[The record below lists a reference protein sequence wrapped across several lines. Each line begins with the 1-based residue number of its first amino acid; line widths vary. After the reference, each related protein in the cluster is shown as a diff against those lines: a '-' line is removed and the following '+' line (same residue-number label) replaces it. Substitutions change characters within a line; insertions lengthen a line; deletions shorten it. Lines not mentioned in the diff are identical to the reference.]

1 MVFESSPGVNV
12 ASNTGEQVNFIIGA
26 SNMAWPALASVATG
40 MENLTA
46 VSMRTTGMLNSSMTR
61 TQGGILALGGA
72 SALALGVMT
81 NEALKFQKEM
91 ALAQSLMENVT
102 TDTVSKMNKSAKE
115 LAVTFGEMPTEVA
128 EGFQRLG
135 RAGVSEVTDQITLM
149 TNAIRMAK
157 IEGLGVEESTKIL
170 VSTVKTFGDTYQ
182 NAEHYANTLAHAANL
197 SIATVKD
204 LADSLKYF
212 GSIAREHWS
221 IEETTAAIST
231 LATKGIVGQLAGTS
245 LRSFTNYIIRE
256 MPKSQKALKQLGMQF
271 DDFWE
276 HAAGHRTKLKPLE
289 DIVLQMYNASKVQ
302 GMTRGDFTKVLAQ
315 FGEPRMMQQY
325 LKLFPTDEEMETGT
339 WEFDRI
345 NKKMG
350 EGYDIATRYNTVMA
364 TTGAKVDQLKASL
377 LVLGISIGE
386 GLLPILSFFVDG
398 LKSVSNF
405 IANNKI
411 AVTGL
416 TIALTALSAAALV
429 VVANW
434 GKKLVFETVTESV
447 NILTKGLE
455 NLDNLL
461 GTETAIVA
469 KNTQA
474 WIANSVVRNAGGTY
488 PGVSYPERNSVAWT
502 QKEAEKM
509 AKKSGAG
516 YAPGGMGFKG
526 QYDDVASF
534 MGAQFIADKVAQA
547 SKTNI
552 PIKGKTWQS
561 NAEKFLTKHYK
572 KAGSEKSWEET
583 QKNFPTKG
591 FARQESIRDE
601 LYKAAQPNVNREMRH
616 TQILEN
622 SIAQGAG
629 KEEIKKMQSNLD
641 SIIAENAGFAYY
653 MAQFQN
659 IAGSEGAIKNLTARQ
674 RIGNLWKQFYGKRVN
689 YTHPEAT
696 YMGKAVGGSRMEG
709 GMFALG
715 SLGAPNLKEIPMIG
729 KYMTGIEGSVARIA
743 GFLPEFLTGL
753 PVIGWIIGGIAAS
766 IGTVLAFHKHLD
778 DQIESNTKKI
788 QTYQKKTDE
797 LEKTATNLQTALDK
811 SHPGAPGYFGSLTE
825 LNKTNRELDHMYD
838 RIAATNREVYNAKAW
853 QMGNWA
859 EFRKNQPG
867 PSWYSSIGTTIGGT
881 LSGEKW
887 KSGENL
893 TKMLGLEGGY
903 SSKSRWMSGPREYMF
918 SEAYKGE
925 KERQEAI
932 ANLNNAHNGVMKEL
946 DEQHKSGRFKS
957 EQDYLSKR
965 NAQILDYNNKR
976 RDLDTKYNRQ
986 TGKVVGPENVDAT
999 RKMYQV
1005 EERLKQSRLE
1015 AINAIMKLGNAIMQ
1029 IILLPLTILTG
1040 GAFKA
1045 SGDSLIGQSENISD
1059 QINHMAKQMEST
1071 AKRIEDFAKK
1081 INSIANPIL
1090 YVTYIISYFVS
1101 WMQGMFKWAINPVNW
1116 FTKSMPSPFPESY
1129 GKWKEDNEKGKD
1141 HRNPSELR
1149 DNALKRGWDWIATG
1163 KAGQEI
1169 YAGLADIP
1177 NKIKA
1182 GGQQIANAPSNFIKW
1197 ITGLPASIWNRLT
1210 GPKEAYTPDDKRLA
1224 AEAKKQG
1231 ITVKELRDK
1240 YMTTGEQP
1248 PATDQAQQL
1257 MQKQQQGQQQQQ
1269 APAGGLVAGN
1279 AQQQKSGSQVSP
1291 GTAVNSSVG
1300 QGKTSYG
1307 LHSPFTH
1314 RITQGA
1320 GTLGAGVATLIF
1332 PDLDP
1337 KKFVNMAKDTA
1348 ATLGGAGKKGTNFI
1362 YNVASDAAKG
1372 DLKGERL
1379 YGYLAT
1385 ARNVSA
1391 TGFSALKD
1399 VGSKS
1404 FDMVKG
1410 FPTYFQAMIN
1420 NFLKMGKTLDNINF
1434 GTMLNGL
1441 FGGMGGGLPDIGG
1454 IFGKAKDTLFGEK
1467 ATGTYLG
1474 QTFEGR
1480 MGGGLVDKGKNFWGN
1495 LQDRWNYTEGGRHR
1509 EAWAQQLFGKRATRL
1524 NLETGKTEA
1533 GGMMGGIFGES
1544 GLIDRNLRTYLG
1556 KDVSEL
1562 FRKHSSNIHTKVFGE
1577 GGLLGKEGEGDWKT
1591 PAKTFESF
1599 KNLMKGKAANS
1610 FEKFLNAFDVSIP
1623 EFMGA
1628 FNGVKQ
1634 DLLHIREHGFIPT
1647 MKNIWEQTSDIRNKF
1662 LGPNLGKTVSQAGDF
1677 LGKHATNLIDMFKG
1691 KSGLVNSGINM
1702 AEDLFKS
1709 GSKGAEGILGDIGGM
1724 FKGTKAGG
1732 MVNNIL
1738 GKGGFLDSGMERIGK
1753 DGLSKTVGNM
1763 FNKGGLLGE
1772 GGAAH
1777 SAIKSTSVRAGGLI
1791 AGTGGA
1797 VTAGSAALGEGITG
1811 LGGLFAEGGTAAGL
1825 LGGAGAA
1832 VTTGGAAA
1840 GEAIGGLGAA
1850 AGGAAAEGGL
1860 AAFGLADIWNPAGWA
1875 ALAAAGGLAVGGLL
1889 MGHHKDQEAKKKAA
1903 KNCVKICGMEGDD
1916 EGKKHQKGL
1925 LDRFTNFAKDASG
1938 LGGLA
1943 EIFQGN
1949 FLKGIWDFSPMG
1961 RIVNVVGDILGIHK
1975 ETKKVKKPCI
1985 RICGFGDEFKNPE
1998 QGDLSGLWP
2007 HQIDLT
2013 KTLGDALHLNLGGV
2027 LRDILGDKEFDR
2039 RINFLRDYTGAGGL
2053 AEIFQGKVGKGLWD
2067 MTFLGKGLNLYK
2079 QGHIG
2084 EQPFSEQV
2092 KFWKDY
2098 SGIGGMAEILQGNWK
2113 KGLADMSPW
2122 GKAKNTYA
2130 DVKKGM
2136 EQNHSHVMNTKEIL
2150 INLLQQVTA
2159 IANMMSI
2166 RTFGTPLGKLSNEM
2180 QGRMKSMTFS
2190 APPSQSSQSKGSLW
2204 QALFPSKGAN
2214 RPLLKTHKGYSGNE
2228 NHLPQLDPEIFNNAR
2243 NQAGENVMQQTEGG
2257 KSITIENFIVETK
2270 DDPESFYHAL
2280 LKALKTW
2287 ERQLEVT

>member
-26 SNMAWPALASVATG
+26 SNMAWPALASVAAG

-46 VSMRTTGMLNSSMTR
+46 VGMRTTGMLNSSMTR

-72 SALALGVMT
+72 SALALGVMA
-81 NEALKFQKEM
+81 NEAVKFQKEM

-289 DIVLQMYNASKVQ
+289 DIVLQMYNASKAQ

-386 GLLPILSFFVDG
+386 GLLPIISIFVDG

-416 TIALTALSAAALV
+416 TIALTALSAAALL

-447 NILTKGLE
+447 HILTKGLE

-547 SKTNI
+547 SKTSI
-552 PIKGKTWQS
+552 PIKGNSWQS
-561 NAEKFLTKHYK
+561 NAEGFLKKHYK
-572 KAGSEKSWEET
+572 DQGSGKFWEET
-583 QKNFPTKG
+583 QKNLPTKG

-601 LYKAAQPNVNREMRH
+601 LYKAVQPSVNREMRKK
-616 TQILEN
+616 QILET
-622 SIAQGAG
+622 SVALGAT
-629 KEEIKKMQSNLD
+629 KDQANRMQSEID
-641 SIIAENAGFAYY
+641 KIVAENAGFAYFI
-653 MAQFQN
+653 AQFQN
-659 IAGSEGAIKNLTARQ
+659 IAGGEGAIKNLTARQ

-887 KSGENL
+887 KSGENVSKL
-893 TKMLGLEGGY
+893 LGLEPTSGA
-903 SSKSRWMSGPREYMF
+903 KWMNGPREYMF

-925 KERQEAI
+925 KDRQEAI

-946 DEQHKSGRFKS
+946 DEQHKTGRFKS

-976 RDLDTKYNRQ
+976 RDLDTKYDRQ

-999 RKMYQV
+999 RKMYQM
-1005 EERLKQSRLE
+1005 EERLKQARLE
-1015 AINAIMKLGNAIMQ
+1015 MINSIMKLGGAIMQ
-1029 IILLPLTILTG
+1029 LILLPLTILTG

-1045 SGDSLIGQSENISD
+1045 SGDSLIGQSEDISQ
-1059 QINHMAKQMEST
+1059 QINHMAKQMESA
-1071 AKRIEDFAKK
+1071 AKRVEDFAKK

-1090 YVTYIISYFVS
+1090 YVTYVISYFVS
-1101 WMQGMFKWAINPVNW
+1101 WMQGMIKWAINPVNW

-1129 GKWKEDNEKGKD
+1129 GKWNEDNEKGKD

-1163 KAGQEI
+1163 KAGQDI

-1182 GGQQIANAPSNFIKW
+1182 GGKQIENAPKNFFNWLVGIPSG
-1197 ITGLPASIWNRLT
+1197 IQNALF

-1224 AEAKKQG
+1224 AEAKRKG
-1231 ITVKELRDK
+1231 ISVKELRDK
-1240 YMTTGEQP
+1240 YMTTGESQP

-1257 MQKQQQGQQQQQ
+1257 MQKQQGQKQQQ
-1269 APAGGLVAGN
+1269 
-1279 AQQQKSGSQVSP
+1279 SGSQVSP
-1291 GTAVNSSVG
+1291 GAAVNSPVG
-1300 QGKTSYG
+1300 KGKTNYS
-1307 LHSPFTH
+1307 LHSPFTQ

-1320 GTLGAGVATLIF
+1320 GNLAAGVATLIF

-1337 KKFVNMAKDTA
+1337 KKFKNMAENTAKDLIELTRKPDYKEFQELDKATEYLKNMNNGRIEELVKMHPERVSSLQAYTAGDYPSINNYLRGKKTLDQDTINDANNISKIMSESKLKDDLVLHKSLNPDMYSDFSKLNKGDIYTEKGFFSTSLAKDYLTKGGQAQYYKRRAELFGKPEPWSAEIRARKGTHGIPISHKDEGEIILDKNMPFQVSKMDKENKKVFLDAINPEHRAGLFAKKGANYVSSTTKKTIDSDRLYSHIGDIRDTA
-1348 ATLGGAGKKGTNFI
+1348 TSGFADISGVANQSLEFGKDSFSTLTKFPGHFVKMTKELEEINLNTLINGTGGIINQGMGGGQIFEKIKDFIYGKKGTGANF
-1362 YNVASDAAKG
+1362 AERQAKMSAE
-1372 DLKGERL
+1372 ERKVWEE
-1379 YGYLAT
+1379 GAH
-1385 ARNVSA
+1385 R
-1391 TGFSALKD
+1391 D
-1399 VGSKS
+1399 
-1404 FDMVKG
+1404 
-1410 FPTYFQAMIN
+1410 
-1420 NFLKMGKTLDNINF
+1420 KTLINVEE
-1434 GTMLNGL
+1434 GRQ
-1441 FGGMGGGLPDIGG
+1441 GG
-1454 IFGKAKDTLFGEK
+1454 IFGKGGHWDRREEYHKKLQEFIHGKRGPLDSKQSPRKG
-1467 ATGTYLG
+1467 GILG
-1474 QTFEGR
+1474 
-1480 MGGGLVDKGKNFWGN
+1480 
-1495 LQDRWNYTEGGRHR
+1495 EGGYF
-1509 EAWAQQLFGKRATRL
+1509 EQGKVFGGKIIFGK
-1524 NLETGKTEA
+1524 
-1533 GGMMGGIFGES
+1533 
-1544 GLIDRNLRTYLG
+1544 DVQVDDTYLG
-1556 KDVSEL
+1556 KKIGEHAEKRGGILGLGGLSEL
-1562 FRKHSSNIHTKVFGE
+1562 LLGKSRSDDWKRKANIFRRDASGHVKDTIFGREAQTYLGKTIRPGKEGFAGKFNAFLERSGLKNVGDKIVKNFDSYMKKSGMDKKISDFLGKGGLGKIGKQIGSHLGDVFKKGGGMIDSLLGNEPGEAGGFGSKGKDIGNTIGDFLKNSGKGTDSLLKNFGKGGKGLGGLAGDIAGKGGGLLSRLGGMVGGLFGE
-1577 GGLLGKEGEGDWKT
+1577 GG
-1591 PAKTFESF
+1591 
-1599 KNLMKGKAANS
+1599 
-1610 FEKFLNAFDVSIP
+1610 I
-1623 EFMGA
+1623 
-1628 FNGVKQ
+1628 
-1634 DLLHIREHGFIPT
+1634 
-1647 MKNIWEQTSDIRNKF
+1647 
-1662 LGPNLGKTVSQAGDF
+1662 
-1677 LGKHATNLIDMFKG
+1677 
-1691 KSGLVNSGINM
+1691 
-1702 AEDLFKS
+1702 
-1709 GSKGAEGILGDIGGM
+1709 
-1724 FKGTKAGG
+1724 
-1732 MVNNIL
+1732 
-1738 GKGGFLDSGMERIGK
+1738 
-1753 DGLSKTVGNM
+1753 
-1763 FNKGGLLGE
+1763 
-1772 GGAAH
+1772 
-1777 SAIKSTSVRAGGLI
+1777 
-1791 AGTGGA
+1791 
-1797 VTAGSAALGEGITG
+1797 
-1811 LGGLFAEGGTAAGL
+1811 LGGLGLEGALST
-1825 LGGAGAA
+1825 
-1832 VTTGGAAA
+1832 
-1840 GEAIGGLGAA
+1840 
-1850 AGGAAAEGGL
+1850 
-1860 AAFGLADIWNPAGWA
+1860 FGLADFWNPAGWA
-1875 ALAAAGGLAVGGLL
+1875 ALAA
-1889 MGHHKDQEAKKKAA
+1889 
-1903 KNCVKICGMEGDD
+1903 
-1916 EGKKHQKGL
+1916 
-1925 LDRFTNFAKDASG
+1925 SG
-1938 LGGLA
+1938 V
-1943 EIFQGN
+1943 
-1949 FLKGIWDFSPMG
+1949 M
-1961 RIVNVVGDILGIHK
+1961 
-1975 ETKKVKKPCI
+1975 
-1985 RICGFGDEFKNPE
+1985 
-1998 QGDLSGLWP
+1998 
-2007 HQIDLT
+2007 
-2013 KTLGDALHLNLGGV
+2013 
-2027 LRDILGDKEFDR
+2027 
-2039 RINFLRDYTGAGGL
+2039 
-2053 AEIFQGKVGKGLWD
+2053 
-2067 MTFLGKGLNLYK
+2067 
-2079 QGHIG
+2079 
-2084 EQPFSEQV
+2084 
-2092 KFWKDY
+2092 
-2098 SGIGGMAEILQGNWK
+2098 
-2113 KGLADMSPW
+2113 GLADMFGFKLHSPFTVW
-2122 GKAKNTYA
+2122 KGQSGTMPGNSPSSGSAFSVRFPELDP
-2130 DVKKGM
+2130 DVIKKTITDAGA
-2136 EQNHSHVMNTKEIL
+2136 E
-2150 INLLQQVTA
+2150 A
-2159 IANMMSI
+2159 GA
-2166 RTFGTPLGKLSNEM
+2166 
-2180 QGRMKSMTFS
+2180 
-2190 APPSQSSQSKGSLW
+2190 QSS
-2204 QALFPSKGAN
+2204 GAGIN
-2214 RPLLKTHKGYSGNE
+2214 INQLILQPKTSD
-2228 NHLPQLDPEIFNNAR
+2228 PQTFLDEFCN
-2243 NQAGENVMQQTEGG
+2243 GMTTMQRKLQTTTGG
-2257 KSITIENFIVETK
+2257 
-2270 DDPESFYHAL
+2270 
-2280 LKALKTW
+2280 
-2287 ERQLEVT
+2287 